1 MKQRLEQFTHTISVS
16 VMVSGLVISMAAVPA
31 RGVFDVE
38 RVVGGLNQP
47 IHMAQA
53 PGDSGSIYIV
63 ERSDGGNQLGRIR
76 KYDLQTGSFSVFLD
90 LPGTINSDGGLLSL
104 TFHPQYQTN
113 GMFYVVT
120 NDNGNNRLDEY
131 KVIAGAPQF
140 QRRLLQYQNLDN
152 VFHTLNQ
159 VHFRPNG
166 NNNELFVTAGDG
178 GTQANDPDFD
188 IELIENPNS
197 PYGKLMRI
205 NLAASFPTPADG
217 PSHPGIDVV
226 ALGLR
231 NPYRSSFDRQTGDFY
246 LGDVGFNSAE
256 EIDFIPASHFTNPAA
271 PVLDFGWTDREGTAE
286 TQASQAG
293 GPGSPGDINPI
304 FDYAHGQPN
313 VLPHPSVFLGQSITA
328 GYVYRGAAPE
338 FHGRYF
344 FSDFVNGS
352 VYSGTFN
359 TSTPTASFN
368 GTNLTHIQNHTTDF
382 ESRVAGGANI
392 QFVTSFAEDNAGNL
406 YIVKFGDAFFPPLGQ
421 GEIFRIVPV
430 LSGALR
436 AEINRNTGAITILNP
451 GASLVSFTSL
461 TIASS
466 TGAIDPTE
474 LTPITG
480 NYDINGNGTIDS
492 NNAWNITS
500 AAGSHTQF
508 REATTGDAGALAASS
523 QLVMSPTGGWIRSPI
538 EDLIVSFVL
547 NGGSVLNLPVSY
559 VGNGGQPF
567 ERSDL
572 NFNGDIEVGDWAIF
586 LANGYTNLNGLSQAE
601 AYGRGD
607 LDGDGDN
614 DRADFQLF
622 KLDYNAV
629 NGSGAF
635 EAMLA
640 GVPEPASLA
649 LIICGMATLL
659 TCSRRRACAAT
670 SRG

>member
-1 MKQRLEQFTHTISVS
+1 MKHRLERFSPTIRVA
-16 VMVSGLVISMAAVPA
+16 AAVIGLMIAMTEQA
-31 RGVFDVE
+31 RGEFDVE

-63 ERSDGGNQLGRIR
+63 ERADSGNQLGRIQ
-76 KYDLQTGSFSVFLD
+76 KYDFQTGSFTTFLD
-90 LPGTINSDGGLLSL
+90 LSGTIFSDGGILSL

-113 GMFYVVT
+113 GLFYVVS
-120 NDNGNNRLDEY
+120 NDAGTNRLDEY
-131 KVIAGAPQF
+131 RVVASAPQF

-188 IELIENPNS
+188 IGLIEDPNS

-205 NLAASFPTPADG
+205 NLAASFPTPANG
-217 PSHPGIDVV
+217 PSHPGVDVV

-256 EIDFIPASHFTNPAA
+256 EIDFIPASHFTNPSA
-271 PVLDFGWTDREGTAE
+271 PLLNFGWTDREGTGE

-304 FDYAHGQPN
+304 FDYAHSASN

-328 GYVYRGAAPE
+328 GYLYRGAAPE
-338 FHGRYF
+338 FQGRYF
-344 FSDFVNGS
+344 FSDFVNGN

-359 TSTPTASFN
+359 TSTPTSSFN
-368 GTNLTHIQNHTTDF
+368 GANLTNIQNHTSDF

-406 YIVKFGDAFFPPLGQ
+406 YVVKFGDAFFPPLGQ

-430 LSGALR
+430 LSGDLR

-451 GASLVSFTSL
+451 GGAPVAFTSL

-466 TGAIDPTE
+466 TGAIDPDE

-492 NNAWNITS
+492 NNAWNILST
-500 AAGSHTQF
+500 AGSHTQF
-508 REATTGDAGALAASS
+508 REATTGDAGALAAGS
-523 QLVMSPTGGWIRSPI
+523 QLVMSPAGGWIRSPI

-547 NGGSVLNLPVSY
+547 NGGSVLNLPVAY
-559 VGNGGQPF
+559 TGNSGQPF
-567 ERSDL
+567 ARSDL
-572 NFNGDIEVGDWAIF
+572 NFNGGIDVADWSIF
-586 LANGYTNLNGLSQAE
+586 LANGYTNLAGVSQAE
-601 AYGRGD
+601 SYGRGD

-614 DRADFQLF
+614 DRTDFQLF
-622 KLDYNAV
+622 KSDYNSA

-640 GVPEPASLA
+640 RVPEPGALLLLVSGFAAILLAASR
-649 LIICGMATLL
+649 
-659 TCSRRRACAAT
+659 SPRRSQVRN
-670 SRG
+670 

>member
-1 MKQRLEQFTHTISVS
+1 MKHRQERFPQTIRVA
-16 VMVSGLVISMAAVPA
+16 AAVFGLMIAMTEQA
-31 RGVFDVE
+31 RGEFDVE

-47 IHMAQA
+47 INMAQA

-63 ERSDGGNQLGRIR
+63 ERSDGGNVLGRIR
-76 KYDLQTGSFSVFLD
+76 KYDLQTGSFATFLD

-104 TFHPQYQTN
+104 TFHPQYQAN

-166 NNNELFVTAGDG
+166 NNSELFVTAGDG

-188 IELIENPNS
+188 IELIEDLNS

-205 NLAASFPTPADG
+205 NLAASFPTPANG
-217 PSHPGIDVV
+217 PSHPGVDVV

-256 EIDFIPASHFTNPAA
+256 EIDFIPASHFANPSAS
-271 PVLDFGWTDREGTAE
+271 VLDFGWTDREGTAE

-338 FHGRYF
+338 FQGRYF

-368 GTNLTHIQNHTTDF
+368 GTNLTNIQNHTADF
-382 ESRVAGGANI
+382 ENRVGGGANI

-406 YIVKFGDAFFPPLGQ
+406 YIVKFGNAFFPPLGQ
-421 GEIFRIVPV
+421 GEIFRIVP
-430 LSGALR
+430 GA
-436 AEINRNTGAITILNP
+436 
-451 GASLVSFTSL
+451 
-461 TIASS
+461 
-466 TGAIDPTE
+466 
-474 LTPITG
+474 PIVRG
-480 NYDINGNGTIDS
+480 
-492 NNAWNITS
+492 
-500 AAGSHTQF
+500 
-508 REATTGDAGALAASS
+508 
-523 QLVMSPTGGWIRSPI
+523 
-538 EDLIVSFVL
+538 
-547 NGGSVLNLPVSY
+547 
-559 VGNGGQPF
+559 
-567 ERSDL
+567 DL
-572 NFNGDIEVGDWAIF
+572 NFDSEIDAADYFLF
-586 LANGYTNLNGLSQAE
+586 LAGHYTDLSGLDLDA
-601 AYGRGD
+601 AYQRGD
-607 LDGDGDN
+607 LDRDLDN
-614 DRADFQLF
+614 DFNDFRIF
-622 KLDYNAV
+622 KQEYIAA
-629 NGSGAF
+629 NGAQAWAG
-635 EAMLA
+635 LA
-640 GVPEPASLA
+640 ARVPEPTGLVLA
-649 LIICGMATLL
+649 AIIIAAVAAIP
-659 TCSRRRACAAT
+659 RRTIRT
-670 SRG
+670 SQI